1 MTDILII
8 ARREL
13 MQYVRTRGFVLTL
26 LFIPAWILLAGL
38 LHRGSPET
46 EPPRPFAVID
56 KAGGFTA
63 AIDRSL
69 VAEMS
74 QAHAGKKRYTLRRV
88 EAPDDLASAAET
100 GDKRILASYLR
111 GERPVFSGDG
121 PVALFALAVIPKN
134 FSAQHPD
141 IDYWSA
147 NQTDPVVEDF
157 LRHALADELR
167 AQALGKA
174 GIDAKT
180 LDGILAISVGV
191 AHFDPAI
198 AAASGE
204 VTSLDRLR
212 IQFPFAI
219 AVLMLLAILSIAS
232 TLLMA
237 VIEEKS
243 SRVIEMILA
252 SISPGR
258 LMAGKLIGA
267 AGAAV
272 IMMAG
277 WTLGGSGAATIVS
290 ATTPFQTIEALA
302 AAHALD
308 DAPAMA
314 LCFFCGLAIH
324 TTIFLGVGAMAR
336 SFQEAQSFLGPLM
349 LLMFGPLGFLLTVLK
364 EPNGFL
370 ATLLSFSPLHA
381 PFFLMVRLP
390 QHPPLATTLLAFLW
404 MVISTVGL
412 VRLMVYGFAR
422 NILRTDRSPRL
433 MLAFSRLTG
442 RRAKT

>member
-1 MTDILII
+1 MNDILII

-13 MQYVRTRGFVLTL
+13 LQYVRTRGFVLTL

-38 LHRGSPET
+38 LHGGSPET
-46 EPPRPFAVID
+46 QPPRPFAVID
-56 KAGGFTA
+56 RAGGFTDA
-63 AIDRSL
+63 VDRSL
-69 VAEMS
+69 VAGMS
-74 QAHAGKKRYTLRRV
+74 QALTEKKRFTLSRV
-88 EAPDDLASAAET
+88 QAPDDLVSAADA
-100 GDKRILASYLR
+100 GDKRVLASYLR
-111 GERPVFSGDG
+111 GQRPVFSGEG
-121 PVALFALAVIPKN
+121 PVALFALAVIPKD
-134 FSAQHPD
+134 FSAQHPE

-147 NQTDPVVEDF
+147 NQTDPVVEEF
-157 LRHALADELR
+157 LRHALADELKAR
-167 AQALGKA
+167 ALAKA

-180 LDGILAISVGV
+180 LDSILATNVNV

-198 AAASGE
+198 AAPGGE
-204 VTSLDRLR
+204 VTALDRLR
-212 IQFPFAI
+212 IQFPFVI

-267 AGAAV
+267 GGAAV

-290 ATTPFQTIEALA
+290 ATTPLQTIEALA
-302 AAHALD
+302 AAHALS

-314 LCFFCGLAIH
+314 LCFICGLAIH
-324 TTIFLGVGAMAR
+324 TTVFLGVGATAR

-364 EPNGFL
+364 EPNGFV

-404 MVISTVGL
+404 MLISTAGL

-433 MLAFSRLTG
+433 LLALQRLLRG
-442 RRAKT
+442 RA

>member
-1 MTDILII
+1 MNDIFII

-13 MQYVRTRGFVLTL
+13 MQYVRTRGFILTL

-38 LHRGSPET
+38 LHRGSSET

-56 KAGGFTA
+56 QAGGFTVA
-63 AIDRSL
+63 VDRSL
-69 VAEMS
+69 AAEIS
-74 QAHAGKKRYTLRRV
+74 QAASEKKRFTLRRID
-88 EAPDDLASAAET
+88 APADLASAAAA
-100 GDKRILASYLR
+100 GDKKVLASYLR
-111 GERPVFSGDG
+111 GQQKIVG
-121 PVALFALAVIPKN
+121 PEGPIALFALVVIPKD

-157 LRHALADELR
+157 LRHALSDELR
-167 AQALGKA
+167 ARALVKA
-174 GIDAKT
+174 GIDSHT
-180 LDGILAISVGV
+180 LDAILATAV
-191 AHFDPAI
+191 AVVHFDPAI
-198 AAASGE
+198 AASGGA
-204 VTSLDRLR
+204 VSATDRLR

-267 AGAAV
+267 GGAAV

-277 WTLGGSGAATIVS
+277 WTLGGSGAASMVS
-290 ATTPFQTIEALA
+290 AVSPVQTVQALA
-302 AAHALD
+302 MAHALGD
-308 DAPAMA
+308 LPAMA
-314 LCFFCGLAIH
+314 LCFVCGLAIH
-324 TTIFLGVGAMAR
+324 TTIFLGVGATAR

-364 EPNGFL
+364 EPNGTL

-390 QHPPLATTLLAFLW
+390 QHPPLVTTVLAFLW
-404 MVISTVGL
+404 MLVSTAGL

-433 MLAFSRLTG
+433 LLAFSRLMRG
-442 RRAKT
+442 RAKA